1 MAFAA
6 RMGRPGDWY
15 QKQRRATSLVCDGGD
30 GDGDGGE
37 HGGGGD
43 GSGDGSGDGGGYG
56 GGGGDGGSAAAG
68 AGPGP
73 EPRCLAGC
81 SGGDCRCAELV
92 AAAFSALPT
101 WAA

>member
-15 QKQRRATSLVCDGGD
+15 QKQRRRATSLVCDGG
-30 GDGDGGE
+30 G
-37 HGGGGD
+37 
-43 GSGDGSGDGGGYG
+43 GDGSGDGGGYG